1 VRILLVSATAA
12 EIGPVTA
19 GLRSSTRSHSLGAG
33 PSTRSRSLSAGREI
47 TTHFVDDHEVD
58 VLVTGVGMVATAT
71 WCAHV
76 LGRERYDVA
85 LNLGLCGT
93 FDRGLALG
101 SVVHVFSDQL
111 AELGAEDGDAFLS
124 LRALRLLDENEPP
137 FVNGR
142 LVNQAPP
149 VSATLASLPA
159 VNGITVNTVHG
170 RDQTIAAVT
179 ARLAPQVE
187 SMEGAA
193 FMYACLVHGQRFA
206 QVRAVSNVVERRNRE
221 AWKLAEAVASLG
233 AVSLRMLSEL

>member
-1 VRILLVSATAA
+1 MRILLVSATAA

-19 GLRSSTRSHSLGAG
+19 GLRPDG
-33 PSTRSRSLSAGREI
+33 PSIDRITRYLCDG
-47 TTHFVDDHEVD
+47 HDVD

-71 WCAHV
+71 WCTHA
-76 LGRERYDVA
+76 LGRARYDVA
-85 LNLGLCGT
+85 LNLGVCGS
-93 FDRGLALG
+93 FDRSLTPGT
-101 SVVHVFSDQL
+101 VVHVVSDRL
-111 AELGAEDGDAFLS
+111 TELGAEDDEAFLS
-124 LRALRLLDENEPP
+124 IHELHLLDENDPP

-149 VSATLASLPA
+149 VSATLASLPS

-170 RDQTIAAVT
+170 REQSIAAVT
-179 ARLAPQVE
+179 ARVSPQVE

-206 QVRAVSNVVERRNRE
+206 QIRAVSNVVERRNRE
-221 AWKLAEAVASLG
+221 AWKLADAVASLG

>member
-19 GLRSSTRSHSLGAG
+19 GLRREGDRGPRTTRYAADGHA
-33 PSTRSRSLSAGREI
+33 
-47 TTHFVDDHEVD
+47 VD

-71 WCAHV
+71 WCAHA
-76 LGRERYDVA
+76 LCRERYDVA
-85 LNLGLCGT
+85 FNLGVCGS
-93 FDRGLALG
+93 FDRDLSPGT
-101 SVVHVFSDQL
+101 VVHVVSDRL
-111 AELGAEDGDAFLS
+111 AELGAEDDEAFLS
-124 LRALRLLDENEPP
+124 IHQMHLLDENEPP

-142 LVNQAPP
+142 LVNQSPP

-170 RDQTIAAVT
+170 RDQSIAAVT
-179 ARLAPQVE
+179 ARFTPQVE

-221 AWKLAEAVASLG
+221 AWKLAEAVAHLG

>member
-19 GLRSSTRSHSLGAG
+19 GLR
-33 PSTRSRSLSAGREI
+33 PSTRSRSLAAGERSRLA
-47 TTHFVDDHEVD
+47 TYLFDGHDVD

-71 WCAHV
+71 WCAHA

-85 LNLGLCGT
+85 LNLGVCGT
-93 FDRGLALG
+93 FDRALALG
-101 SVVHVFSDQL
+101 SVVHVISDQL

-124 LRALRLLDENEPP
+124 IHALHLLDENEPP
-137 FVNGR
+137 FVSGR

-149 VSATLASLPA
+149 VSATLATLPA

-170 RDQTIAAVT
+170 RDESIAAVT

-206 QVRAVSNVVERRNRE
+206 QVRAISNLVERRDRE

-233 AVSLRMLSEL
+233 AVSLRMLGEL